1 MRRITRLAPEPSAA
15 GRRRAAVRAAAEHH
29 YTAERV
35 LQALEVIVRRPSS
48 APAVA
53 EAIGVHP
60 RTARRILRSLAR
72 QQYVEQRAGGGRA
85 RDYQPTVRLLAMAAQ
100 LAPRLPLIQRG
111 RRAIH
116 EIERQTHLTAYLAVP
131 CYEDVLVIACSGE
144 RGVRPWAL
152 LPAASDA
159 AGRVLLAHREGWRQS
174 LAGAT
179 PRLAMG
185 EREAAAIIERGHVV
199 VAAMD
204 DGLGSL
210 AVAVADR
217 TVPLAALAFRGPT
230 ADLLA
235 NEDALAELL
244 TRAAA
249 EPAEAEGSRR
259 AA

>member
-1 MRRITRLAPEPSAA
+1 LAPEPSAT
-15 GRRRAAVRAAAEHH
+15 GRRWAAARAAAEQH

-35 LQALEVIVRRPSS
+35 LRALEVIVRHPST

-60 RTARRILRSLAR
+60 RTARRILGSLAR
-72 QQYVEQRAGGGRA
+72 QQYVEQRIGSGRA
-85 RDYQPTVRLLAMAAQ
+85 HDYQPTVRLLAMAAQ

-111 RRAIH
+111 RRAVR
-116 EIERQTHLTAYLAVP
+116 EIEQQTQLTAYLAVP

-144 RGVRPWAL
+144 RGVRPWAMV
-152 LPAASDA
+152 PASSDA
-159 AGRVLLAHREGWRQS
+159 EGRVLLAHREGWRRS
-174 LAGAT
+174 LAGAA
-179 PRLAMG
+179 PRVAMS
-185 EREAAAIIERGHVV
+185 EREAAAIIERGHVL
-199 VAAMD
+199 VAAAD
-204 DGLGSL
+204 DGVGSL
-210 AVAVADR
+210 AVAVMDR
-217 TVPLAALAFRGPT
+217 TVPLASLALRGPT
-230 ADLLA
+230 ANLLA